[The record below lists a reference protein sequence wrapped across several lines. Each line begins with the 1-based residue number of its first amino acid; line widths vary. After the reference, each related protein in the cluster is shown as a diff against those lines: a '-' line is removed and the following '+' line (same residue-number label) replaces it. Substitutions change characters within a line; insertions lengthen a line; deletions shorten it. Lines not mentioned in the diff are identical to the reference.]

1 MFSKGSIDDFQ
12 NFRTKRF
19 RFIFVLNLLLGQ
31 LNDKYRTT
39 AGLEKQNL
47 TLLILLEGVH
57 RNKIYLVNFRVV
69 LFQIKNVEEVC
80 NKDSLNS
87 VFLLLSGIRETLSR
101 EIFCSETFELGFVMK
116 NSTKTFQRMFLN
128 AGIF

>member
-39 AGLEKQNL
+39 AGLENQNL

-57 RNKIYLVNFRVV
+57 RNKIYLVNFRVA

-80 NKDSLNS
+80 SKNFAQQRLPAFVWNTRDSFS
-87 VFLLLSGIRETLSR
+87 RDFL
-101 EIFCSETFELGFVMK
+101 
-116 NSTKTFQRMFLN
+116 Q
-128 AGIF
+128 